1 MSLLARR
8 SLRFRLTVLVC
19 GVAAVVIASLTIGFN
34 LVLRSS
40 LSDDADQ
47 VARERAESALETVA
61 VRGDGQLKLIEA
73 PPAQDT
79 GAGVWIYDGAGRALE
94 RPTAPPDVQ
103 ALADSLAGQ
112 DQTFAESQSADLRLY
127 ARAVT
132 GQQGRQAGT
141 VVSAVSLE
149 PYEHTVKRSLLASMA
164 FAALM
169 FVTIAV
175 ATRFLLARALDP
187 VAEMTRSATEW
198 SEHDLDHRFAAGEPH
213 DEITELAAGFDS
225 MLEKLSA
232 SLRHEQRLT
241 AEISHELRTPLAAII
256 AETELALAR
265 RRNATQDSD
274 ALEHIAERAAAL
286 KSILEALLAAARA
299 ESFDA
304 PPATALRSIL
314 EEALQAGPMTDDVHI
329 VLTPGPDF
337 TVDVE
342 PALLERIV
350 QPILDNARSF
360 ARARVLVSAR
370 GEGSDVLISVAD
382 DGPGVDPG
390 EMSHIFDPGYRG
402 RHRDAAV
409 ETGAGLGL
417 ALSRRLA
424 RAAGGDVQAVKASA
438 GGGAVFEIHL
448 PGRPQQQDSRVTSLR
463 SSGER

>member
-1 MSLLARR
+1 MRLLARR

-40 LSDDADQ
+40 LSGDADQ

-61 VRGDGQLKLIEA
+61 VGGNGQLKLIEA
-73 PPAQDT
+73 PPAQDA
-79 GAGVWIYDGAGRALE
+79 GAGVWVYDEAGRALE
-94 RPTAPPDVQ
+94 RPAAPPDVQ

-112 DQTFAESQSADLRLY
+112 DRTFAESESADLRLY
-127 ARAVT
+127 AHAVT
-132 GQQGRQAGT
+132 GQRDQRAGT

-149 PYEHTVKRSLLASMA
+149 PYEHTVKRALLASAA

-169 FVTIAV
+169 FVTIAA

-256 AETELALAR
+256 AETELALSHPSSPAR
-265 RRNATQDSD
+265 DAD
-274 ALEHIAERAAAL
+274 ALRHIAERASAL
-286 KSILEALLAAARA
+286 KRILESLLAAARA
-299 ESFDA
+299 ERSDA
-304 PPATALRSIL
+304 PPATALRGIL
-314 EEALQAGPMTDDVHI
+314 EEALGADRA
-329 VLTPGPDF
+329 LTPIQSELAPGPDF
-337 TVDVE
+337 IVDIE

-350 QPILDNARSF
+350 HPILDNAQSF
-360 ARARVLVSAR
+360 ARSKIAVSVRADGPGVLVT
-370 GEGSDVLISVAD
+370 IAD

-390 EMSHIFDPGYRG
+390 EASQIFEPGFQGRG
-402 RHRDAAV
+402 RDAGA
-409 ETGAGLGL
+409 GAGLGL

-424 RAAGGDVQAVKASA
+424 RAAGGDVEAPA
-438 GGGAVFEIHL
+438 GNGRTGGVFEIRL
-448 PGRPQQQDSRVTSLR
+448 PGRR
-463 SSGER
+463 SAP